1 MGDITGRGYEI
12 QGGALESCQLGS
24 VEAKSKA
31 EGGVL
36 VFIGMVSG
44 KEREGSQ
51 IRRSKESHCHSGL
64 TKPGSKC
71 SSWWLVSGQNT

>member
-1 MGDITGRGYEI
+1 MKFR
-12 QGGALESCQLGS
+12 GGALESCQLGS

-36 VFIGMVSG
+36 VFIRMVSG
-44 KEREGSQ
+44 KESEGSR

-64 TKPGSKC
+64 TKSGSKC
-71 SSWWLVSGQNT
+71 SPWRLVSGQNT